1 MDPEKESC
9 GISFTPKEKNYCFDE
24 ISLSS
29 VVGLKTKDSF
39 QPIIAKQALTPFS
52 LGLNELSMNARSV
65 PEVKAA
71 IRKLSAAKCR
81 NLAQKAMDRDDGDG
95 VRQLLT
101 NARNGSV

>member
-1 MDPEKESC
+1 
-9 GISFTPKEKNYCFDE
+9 
-24 ISLSS
+24 
-29 VVGLKTKDSF
+29 
-39 QPIIAKQALTPFS
+39 
-52 LGLNELSMNARSV
+52 MNARSV